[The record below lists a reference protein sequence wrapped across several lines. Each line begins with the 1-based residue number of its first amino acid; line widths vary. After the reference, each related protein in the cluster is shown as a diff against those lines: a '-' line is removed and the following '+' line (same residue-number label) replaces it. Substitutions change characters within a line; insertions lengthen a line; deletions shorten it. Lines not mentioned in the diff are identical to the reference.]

1 MFGVRSLLVVEKVL
15 FMRNDRPP
23 CCFDDQWNNHSSS
36 ICRSVCRSFVN
47 RCDKC
52 LDEWGDS
59 FKNEVL
65 MCDV

>member
-52 LDEWGDS
+52 L
-59 FKNEVL
+59 
-65 MCDV
+65 